1 MTKYRVIG
9 TTISAQWEIGE
20 HDTLDKALSHLAKHI
35 AEYVSLGNSGDVLT
49 IKNATACI
57 RLNTSSN
64 DYFEGEDDRFMKRE
78 FRGDVYACLKSN
90 YDFSESCNVE
100 LGRWKYIVEKREV

>member
-9 TTISAQWEIGE
+9 VSISERVEIAL
-20 HDTLDKALSHLAKHI
+20 HDSLDKAFAHLATHI
-35 AEYVSLGNSGDVLT
+35 TNYVANAGSGDVLT
-49 IKNATACI
+49 IKNATACL
-57 RLNTSSN
+57 RLGTQSN
-64 DYFEGEDDRFMKRE
+64 DYFDEDDRFMKRE
-78 FRGDVYACLKSN
+78 FKIDVYVGLKSN